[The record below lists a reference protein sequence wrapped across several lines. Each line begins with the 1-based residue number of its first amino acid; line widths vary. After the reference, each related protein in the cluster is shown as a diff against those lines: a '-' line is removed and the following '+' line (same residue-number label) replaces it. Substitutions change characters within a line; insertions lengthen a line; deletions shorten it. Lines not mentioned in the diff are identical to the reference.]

1 MIDKQQLSKI
11 GIGTWGVGG
20 FMEPDPKND
29 DEKQIDAIVYSI
41 NKGINYVETVYMYAK
56 GKAVDLLSKA
66 VKRSRIAREKIFI
79 TFSVYQSDAK
89 TIRDVE
95 ERLDSFLKTFDINYV
110 DSLQFT
116 MGLVNDLG
124 LDTVKKFIDR
134 LIEQGKTRYTSLAN
148 SNLDYLK
155 KYHQTFGKRLFAHE
169 GCLNFEVRE
178 NEILGIT
185 DYAQQNGILN
195 VVYQPLRR
203 NRTAARNW
211 PLLVELA
218 KKYGKTQNQIL
229 LNWIVSKDFFP
240 LVKSSTK
247 EHIDENLAS
256 FDFQIEPN
264 DLERL
269 NEFKIPNYQ
278 PPKVDWLG
286 TGDGTA
292 IHQIPNI
299 FDEEYEKQNKKL

>member
-1 MIDKQQLSKI
+1 
-11 GIGTWGVGG
+11 
-20 FMEPDPKND
+20 MEPDPKND
-29 DEKQIDAIVYSI
+29 DEKQIDAIAYSI

-56 GKAVDLLSKA
+56 GEAVDLLSRA
-66 VKRSRIAREKIFI
+66 VERSKVAREKIFI
-79 TFSVYQSDAK
+79 TFSVYRNDAK
-89 TIRDVE
+89 SIQEVE
-95 ERLDSFLKTFDINYV
+95 ERLDSFLKASDMNYV

-116 MGLVNDLG
+116 MGFVNDLG

-169 GCLNFEVRE
+169 GCFNFEVRE

-229 LNWIVSKDFFP
+229 LNWIVSKGFFP

-256 FDFQIEPN
+256 FNFQIEPN

-278 PPKVDWLG
+278 SPKIDWFG
-286 TGDGTA
+286 TGDGVA

-299 FDEEYEKQNKKL
+299 FDEEYERQNKQL